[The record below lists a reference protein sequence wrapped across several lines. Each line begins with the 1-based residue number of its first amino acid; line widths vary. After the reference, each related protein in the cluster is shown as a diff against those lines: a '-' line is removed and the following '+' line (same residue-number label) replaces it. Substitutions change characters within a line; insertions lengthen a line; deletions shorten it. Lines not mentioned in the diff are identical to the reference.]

1 VIKMLD
7 EISRFSNMQVYTNQ
21 GVQLGTVENVV
32 LDVTNS
38 KVDALYIS
46 GTNPMLVEDSVNLN
60 VPYRWIQAV
69 GDIIILKY
77 FPGKVALKKETE
89 EKTEEKV
96 EEE

>member
-1 VIKMLD
+1 
-7 EISRFSNMQVYTNQ
+7 MQVYTNQ

-38 KVDALYIS
+38 KIDALYIS
-46 GTNPMLVEDSVNLN
+46 GTNPILVEDSVNLN

-69 GDIIILKY
+69 GDIILLKY
-77 FPGKVALKKETE
+77 FPGKVALKKEIE
-89 EKTEEKV
+89 EKPEEKV

>member
-1 VIKMLD
+1 MLD
-7 EISRFSNMQVYTNQ
+7 EISRFSNMQVYTNH

-38 KVDALYIS
+38 KIDALYVS
-46 GTNPMLVEDSVNLN
+46 GTNPILVEDSVNLN

-69 GDIIILKY
+69 GDIILLKY
-77 FPGKVALKKETE
+77 FPGKVALKKEIE
-89 EKTEEKV
+89 EKPEERV

>member
-1 VIKMLD
+1 MIKMLD
-7 EISRFSNMQVYTNQ
+7 EISRYSNMQVYTNQ

-46 GTNPMLVEDSVNLN
+46 GTNPILVEDGVNLN

-69 GDIIILKY
+69 GDIILLKY
-77 FPGKVALKKETE
+77 FPAKVALKKEIE
-89 EKTEEKV
+89 EKPEEKA

>member
-1 VIKMLD
+1 
-7 EISRFSNMQVYTNQ
+7 MQVYTNQ

-46 GTNPMLVEDSVNLN
+46 GTNPTLVEEGVNVN

-69 GDIIILKY
+69 GDIILLKY
-77 FPGKVALKKETE
+77 FPGKVALKKEIE
-89 EKTEEKV
+89 EKPEEKV

>member
-1 VIKMLD
+1 MIKMLD
-7 EISRFSNMQVYTNQ
+7 EISRFSNMQVHTNQ

>member
-1 VIKMLD
+1 MIKMFD

-38 KVDALYIS
+38 KIDALYVS
-46 GTNPMLVEDSVNLN
+46 GTNPTLVEDSVNLN

-69 GDIIILKY
+69 GDIILLKY
-77 FPGKVALKKETE
+77 FPGKVALKKEIE
-89 EKTEEKV
+89 EKPEEKV

>member
-7 EISRFSNMQVYTNQ
+7 EISRFSNMQVHTNQ

>member
-1 VIKMLD
+1 MIKMLD
-7 EISRFSNMQVYTNQ
+7 EISRYSNMQVYTNQ

-46 GTNPMLVEDSVNLN
+46 GTNPILVEDGVNLN

-69 GDIIILKY
+69 GDIILLKY
-77 FPGKVALKKETE
+77 FPAKVALKKETE
-89 EKTEEKV
+89 EKPEEKV

>member
-1 VIKMLD
+1 MLD

-46 GTNPMLVEDSVNLN
+46 GTNPILVEDSVNLN

-89 EKTEEKV
+89 EKV

>member
-1 VIKMLD
+1 MLD

-46 GTNPMLVEDSVNLN
+46 ETNPMLVEDGVNVN

-89 EKTEEKV
+89 EKIEEKTEE
-96 EEE
+96 E

>member
-1 VIKMLD
+1 MIKMFD

-38 KVDALYIS
+38 KIDALYVS
-46 GTNPMLVEDSVNLN
+46 GTNPILVEDSVNLN

-69 GDIIILKY
+69 GDIILLKY
-77 FPGKVALKKETE
+77 FPGKVALKKEIE
-89 EKTEEKV
+89 EKPEEKV

>member
-1 VIKMLD
+1 MIKMLD

-46 GTNPMLVEDSVNLN
+46 GTNPILVEDSVNLN

-89 EKTEEKV
+89 EKV

>member
-1 VIKMLD
+1 MLKMFD

-38 KVDALYIS
+38 KIDALYVS
-46 GTNPMLVEDSVNLN
+46 GTNPILVEDSVNLN

-69 GDIIILKY
+69 GDIILLKY
-77 FPGKVALKKETE
+77 FPGKVALKKEIE
-89 EKTEEKV
+89 EKPEEKV

>member
-1 VIKMLD
+1 MLD

>member
-1 VIKMLD
+1 
-7 EISRFSNMQVYTNQ
+7 MQVYTNQ

-46 GTNPMLVEDSVNLN
+46 GTNPILVEDSVNLN

-69 GDIIILKY
+69 GDIILLKY
-77 FPGKVALKKETE
+77 FPGKVALKKEIE
-89 EKTEEKV
+89 EKPEEKV

>member
-1 VIKMLD
+1 MIKMLD

-46 GTNPMLVEDSVNLN
+46 GTNPVLVEDSVNLN

-89 EKTEEKV
+89 EKV